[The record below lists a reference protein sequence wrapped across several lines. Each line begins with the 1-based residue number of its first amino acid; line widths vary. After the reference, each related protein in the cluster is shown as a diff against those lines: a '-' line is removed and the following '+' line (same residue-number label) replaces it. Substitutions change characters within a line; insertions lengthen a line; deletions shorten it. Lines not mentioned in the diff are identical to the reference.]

1 MTGQAASQE
10 ERRAPP
16 AQAAASGFAF
26 FAASSRNYIPR
37 LISSASMTAVTGVY
51 VGWLWAMPWLAFIV
65 FSLFSNTYLVTAMG
79 RAATPEAAKRIWRL
93 SNASSFFFTCVQCLP
108 IVALWLTAQPPAMA
122 FAVVAS
128 LVGCTYV
135 LLQYYAEP
143 EQYRLFLAPY
153 VVALSFMIGR
163 LVWLAN
169 FKIAAL
175 VAAIGCAVTLYNFL
189 HFSRQILAGSRAAL
203 RAARAKAQEKEVAA
217 EAANRAKSIFLATM
231 SHEIRTPLNGVLGMA
246 QAMAAEALSDLQ
258 RERLSVI
265 HHSGESLLAIL
276 NDLLDL
282 SKIEAGKLELE
293 SIEFDLGEVARGA
306 HSAFTAL
313 ANKKGLSFCLDVEP
327 AAGRYRGDP
336 TRLRQILYNLISNA
350 LKFTEQGEIRVTAA
364 LEGETLE
371 LSVRDTGLG
380 ISEQNLGKLFGKFD
394 QLDSST
400 TRRFGGTGLGL
411 SICRELAHLMDG
423 DISVESQLGEGSC
436 FVLRVNLP
444 RVGDAKPPA
453 RLAPASPPE
462 LTSVALRVLAAED
475 NSVNQLVLKTLLHQM
490 GVDPTVVDNGQAAVE
505 AWEAQSWDV
514 ILMDIQM
521 PIMDGLTATTMIR
534 AREHASGRPRTPIV
548 ALTANAMSHQVV
560 QYLAA
565 GMDGHVAKPIEAAAL
580 FAALCSVAGEADGDD
595 GALEIAVS

>member
-1 MTGQAASQE
+1 MTGQAASQGE
-10 ERRAPP
+10 GKAAP
-16 AQAAASGFAF
+16 ANAVTSGFAF

-37 LISSASMTAVTGVY
+37 LVSGASMTCVTGVY
-51 VGWLWAMPWLAFIV
+51 IGWLWAVPWFAFIV
-65 FSLFSNTYLVTAMG
+65 FSLFSNQYLVRAMA
-79 RAATPEAAKRIWRL
+79 RAAVPDAAKRIWRL
-93 SNASSFFFTCVQCLP
+93 SNASSFTFTVIQCLP
-108 IVALWLTAQPPAMA
+108 IVALWQTNQAPAMA

-143 EQYRLFLAPY
+143 LQYRLFLAPY
-153 VVALSFMIGR
+153 AVVLTFMIGR
-163 LVWLAN
+163 LVLSAQ
-169 FKIAAL
+169 FSPAAV
-175 VAAIGCAVTLYNFL
+175 VAAIGAAVTLFNFL

-203 RAARAKAQEKEVAA
+203 RAAKAKAQEKELAA
-217 EAANRAKSIFLATM
+217 EAANRAKSVFLATM

-246 QAMAAEALSDLQ
+246 QAMAAEELSDLQ
-258 RERLSVI
+258 RDRLSVI
-265 HHSGESLLAIL
+265 HRSGESLLAIL

-313 ANKKGLSFCLDVEP
+313 ANKKGLSFCLDVEQ
-327 AAGRYRGDP
+327 AAGRYQGDP

-350 LKFTEQGEIRVTAA
+350 LKFTEQGEIRVIAA
-364 LEGETLE
+364 LEGETLA

-380 ISEQNLGKLFGKFD
+380 VSEENLGRLFGKFD

-423 DISVESQLGEGSC
+423 DISVQSTLGEGSC

-453 RLAPASPPE
+453 RLAPAAPPE
-462 LTSVALRVLAAED
+462 LKSVALRVLAAED
-475 NSVNQLVLKTLLHQM
+475 NSVNQLVLKTLLHQL

-505 AWEAQSWDV
+505 AWEAQPWDV

-521 PIMDGLTATTMIR
+521 PIMDGLAATAAIR
-534 AREHASGRPRTPIV
+534 ARELEQGRPRTPIV
-548 ALTANAMSHQVV
+548 ALTANAMSHQVE

-580 FAALCSVAGEADGDD
+580 FAALCAVVDEADDAD
-595 GALEIAVS
+595 ELEAAVA